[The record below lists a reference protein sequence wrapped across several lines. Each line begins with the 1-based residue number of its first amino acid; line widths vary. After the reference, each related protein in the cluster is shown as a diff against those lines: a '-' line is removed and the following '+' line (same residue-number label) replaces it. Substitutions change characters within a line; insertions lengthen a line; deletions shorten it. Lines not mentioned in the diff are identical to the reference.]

1 MRRLSAAKHAPKSS
15 PPGDTAL
22 DHWQRLR
29 KDRLSNA
36 AAIAAVLAMAAA
48 LLSWLNVLFTGPL
61 PQTHGNP
68 LYWALMIPCAWWASD
83 LTRFRPGAVIV
94 MRLMFI
100 LAPLLASIALLQSK
114 DTRPDAILAPAV
126 LFALAYTM
134 AAAGALCYRRSLL
147 RREGPSRLR
156 R

>member
-1 MRRLSAAKHAPKSS
+1 MRRRSAAQHAPKGGR
-15 PPGDTAL
+15 PGDTAL
-22 DHWQRLR
+22 DYWQRLR

-61 PQTHGNP
+61 PQTRGNP

-100 LAPLLASIALLQSK
+100 LAPLLASAALLQMNN
-114 DTRPDAILAPAV
+114 TRPDEIVAPAV
-126 LFALAYTM
+126 LFALACTT

-147 RREGPSRLR
+147 RREGPSRLKR
-156 R
+156 

>member
-1 MRRLSAAKHAPKSS
+1 MRRRSAAKHNSKGGG
-15 PPGDTAL
+15 PGDTAL

-36 AAIAAVLAMAAA
+36 AAIAAVLSMVAA

-61 PQTHGNP
+61 PQTRGNP

-94 MRLMFI
+94 MRFMFI
-100 LAPLLASIALLQSK
+100 MAPLLASITLLQSE
-114 DTRPDAILAPAV
+114 DTRPDSILAPAI
-126 LFALAYTM
+126 LFALACTM
-134 AAAGALCYRRSLL
+134 ATVGALCYRRSLL